1 MAHLVRP
8 GIKRHVEFM
17 CGLELTL
24 GIVSNQP
31 FLNLMTEAAAAA
43 AKMLQSCPTLC
54 DPIDGN
60 PPVPEILLSL
70 TYTPVIRL
78 KFCIY
83 FLIPK
88 KAFVKDLCFHSS

>member
-54 DPIDGN
+54 DPIEGN
-60 PPVPEILLSL
+60 PPGSTVSGILQARTLEWVAIS
-70 TYTPVIRL
+70 
-78 KFCIY
+78 FSN
-83 FLIPK
+83 
-88 KAFVKDLCFHSS
+88 A